1 MKNWLVSIF
10 VIAAIP
16 SSQPG
21 PSIQLL
27 VPHPA
32 GNIFIISIDGFRWQ
46 EVFTGADSALI
57 HDERHTHGAAMLQA
71 LYWDR
76 SPEARR
82 KKLMPF
88 FWNVLVAK
96 GQAYGNRQYDNKMN
110 VANAYAISYPGYN
123 EMLTGNTDP
132 FISSNRKFD
141 NPNINVL
148 EYLNGKQEFNG
159 RVAAFSSWDVFP
171 YILNKERNGL
181 PVNSGYEKVKENHN
195 TVLHM
200 LNRVQEEAVQHKA
213 ATRYDQLTFIAA
225 KEYLQQQR
233 PKVLYLGLGETDEF
247 AHDGRYDLY
256 LQQANATDRMIA
268 ELWHWVQT
276 TEGYKDNTTF
286 IIITDHGR
294 GRKKSKWTSHGFFT
308 GGSSEVW
315 LAVAGP
321 GIEPLGEM
329 KENQQLY
336 LQQVAQTIANL
347 LGEKFEAGQAVG
359 NALPLYLKEK
369 PPSTDGDL
377 LLANG
382 SK

>member
-10 VIAAIP
+10 LIATIP

-21 PSIQLL
+21 VSKPLK
-27 VPHPA
+27 VPHPT

-46 EVFTGADSALI
+46 EVFAGADSALI
-57 HDERHTHGAAMLQA
+57 YDECYTQGAAMLQA

-76 SPEARR
+76 SPELRR

-88 FWNVLVAK
+88 LWNVLAAN
-96 GQAYGNRQYDNKMN
+96 GQLYGNRQYDNKMN

-132 FISSNRKFD
+132 FISSNRKYD

-148 EYLNGKQEFNG
+148 EYLNGKKEFSG
-159 RVAAFSSWDVFP
+159 SIAAFSSWDVFP
-171 YILNKERNGL
+171 YILHKKRNGL
-181 PVNSGYEKVKENHN
+181 LINSGYEKIKEPRSS
-195 TVLHM
+195 VLQL
-200 LNRVQEEAVQHKA
+200 LNKVQQEAVQHKA

-225 KEYLQQQR
+225 KDYLMHQR
-233 PKVLYLGLGETDEF
+233 PRILYLGFGETDEF
-247 AHDGRYDLY
+247 AHKGRYDLY
-256 LQQANATDRMIA
+256 LQQANTTDRMIA
-268 ELWHWVQT
+268 EMWHWVQT
-276 TEGYKDNTTF
+276 TDGYRNNTVF
-286 IIITDHGR
+286 IITTDHGR
-294 GRKKSKWTSHGFFT
+294 GRKKSKWTSHGSFT

-321 GIEPLGEM
+321 GIEPIGEM

-347 LGEKFEAGQAVG
+347 LGEKFEPGQTVAD
-359 NALPLYLKEK
+359 AMPIRIKEK
-369 PPSTDGDL
+369 SPSADGDL
-377 LLANG
+377 LLANAG
-382 SK
+382 K